1 MKQVTLETEVN
12 FPHRKKNYTTTT
24 SHTLPRRESLEVQR
38 RLITIWSQILT
49 YV

>member
-12 FPHRKKNYTTTT
+12 FPHRKKKLTTTC
-24 SHTLPRRESLEVQR
+24 HTLLRRESLEVQR